1 MIKETFTDKLIKR
14 FYGITGPLDE
24 QKRQQVDRMGN
35 IAFVVLFF
43 TLLCGNCIAFLIG
56 FKYPE
61 LVARIY
67 PILLLIIILLVSSIL
82 TYKLKISAVNAFD
95 EEELTEKEK
104 KQLKHV
110 GLKSGLYF
118 GISMFLGMPLV
129 HFLVD
134 NKDYLTELFSIH
146 NMLSGIFEAILLGL
160 SCRAWSML
168 VSNKPNLKLRK
179 VTNKIIKTKKKS
191 RFPSL
196 DFLLERRLLRLV
208 YAKPK
213 CVQKIVS

>member
-67 PILLLIIILLVSSIL
+67 PILLLI
-82 TYKLKISAVNAFD
+82 
-95 EEELTEKEK
+95 
-104 KQLKHV
+104 
-110 GLKSGLYF
+110 
-118 GISMFLGMPLV
+118 SMFLGMPLV

-146 NMLSGIFEAILLGL
+146 NMLSGIFEAILFGAIMQGL
-160 SCRAWSML
+160 VNAG
-168 VSNKPNLKLRK
+168 
-179 VTNKIIKTKKKS
+179 IKQAKS
-191 RFPSL
+191 QAEKG
-196 DFLLERRLLRLV
+196 D
-208 YAKPK
+208 
-213 CVQKIVS
+213 Q

>member
-67 PILLLIIILLVSSIL
+67 PILLLIIIMVVGSIL

-110 GLKSGLYF
+110 GLKSGLFF
-118 GISMFLGMPLV
+118 GVFMFLGMPLIQL
-129 HFLVD
+129 LV
-134 NKDYLTELFSIH
+134 NHKDYLTELFSVRNI
-146 NMLSGIFEAILLGL
+146 LSGIFEAVLFGAIMQGWVNA
-160 SCRAWSML
+160 R
-168 VSNKPNLKLRK
+168 
-179 VTNKIIKTKKKS
+179 IKQAKS
-191 RFPSL
+191 QT
-196 DFLLERRLLRLV
+196 D
-208 YAKPK
+208 KDD
-213 CVQKIVS
+213 Q

>member
-118 GISMFLGMPLV
+118 GISMPLV

-146 NMLSGIFEAILLGL
+146 NMLSGIFEAILFGAIMQGL
-160 SCRAWSML
+160 VNAG
-168 VSNKPNLKLRK
+168 
-179 VTNKIIKTKKKS
+179 IKQAKS
-191 RFPSL
+191 QAEKG
-196 DFLLERRLLRLV
+196 D
-208 YAKPK
+208 
-213 CVQKIVS
+213 Q

>member
-35 IAFVVLFF
+35 IAFVVLFY
-43 TLLCGNCIAFLIG
+43 TLLFGNCIAFFLG

-67 PILLLIIILLVSSIL
+67 PILLIIITMVVGSIL
-82 TYKLKISAVNAFD
+82 TYKFKIRGVNAID
-95 EEELTEKEK
+95 EEELTEKEQ

-118 GISMFLGMPLV
+118 GVVMFLGMPLV

-134 NKDYLTELFSIH
+134 HKDYFTELFSIR
-146 NMLSGIFEAILLGL
+146 NMLSGILDAILFGAIMQGFVNA
-160 SCRAWSML
+160 R
-168 VSNKPNLKLRK
+168 
-179 VTNKIIKTKKKS
+179 IKQAKS
-191 RFPSL
+191 QAEN
-196 DFLLERRLLRLV
+196 DD
-208 YAKPK
+208 K
-213 CVQKIVS
+213 

>member
-35 IAFVVLFF
+35 MAFVVLFYILIF
-43 TLLCGNCIAFLIG
+43 GNCIALLLS

-67 PILLLIIILLVSSIL
+67 PILLFTIILVVSGVL
-82 TYKLKISAVNAFD
+82 TYKFKMSAVNAID
-95 EEELTEKEK
+95 EEELTKKEQ
-104 KQLKHV
+104 KQLKHA

-118 GISMFLGMPLV
+118 GIYMFLGMPLV

-134 NKDYLTELFSIH
+134 NKDYLTELFSIR
-146 NMLSGIFEAILLGL
+146 NMLSGIFEAILFGAIMQGL
-160 SCRAWSML
+160 VNSG
-168 VSNKPNLKLRK
+168 
-179 VTNKIIKTKKKS
+179 IKQAKS
-191 RFPSL
+191 QAEKG
-196 DFLLERRLLRLV
+196 D
-208 YAKPK
+208 
-213 CVQKIVS
+213 Q

>member
-67 PILLLIIILLVSSIL
+67 PILLLIIIMVVGSIL
-82 TYKLKISAVNAFD
+82 TYKFKKSAVNAID
-95 EEELTEKEK
+95 EEELTEREQ
-104 KQLKHV
+104 KQLKHA
-110 GLKSGLYF
+110 GLKSGLFF
-118 GISMFLGMPLV
+118 GVFMFLGMPLIQL
-129 HFLVD
+129 LV
-134 NKDYLTELFSIH
+134 NHKDYLTELFSVRNI
-146 NMLSGIFEAILLGL
+146 LSGIFDAILFGAIMQGFVNA
-160 SCRAWSML
+160 R
-168 VSNKPNLKLRK
+168 
-179 VTNKIIKTKKKS
+179 IKQAKS
-191 RFPSL
+191 QAEKG
-196 DFLLERRLLRLV
+196 D
-208 YAKPK
+208 
-213 CVQKIVS
+213 Q

>member
-67 PILLLIIILLVSSIL
+67 PILLLTIILVFSGVL
-82 TYKLKISAVNAFD
+82 TYKFKMSAVNAID
-95 EEELTEKEK
+95 EEELTEKEQN
-104 KQLKHV
+104 QLKHA

-118 GISMFLGMPLV
+118 GIYMFLGMPLIQL
-129 HFLVD
+129 LV
-134 NKDYLTELFSIH
+134 NHKDYLTELFSVRNI
-146 NMLSGIFEAILLGL
+146 LSGIFDAILFGAIMQGWVNA
-160 SCRAWSML
+160 R
-168 VSNKPNLKLRK
+168 
-179 VTNKIIKTKKKS
+179 IKQAKS
-191 RFPSL
+191 QA
-196 DFLLERRLLRLV
+196 D
-208 YAKPK
+208 KDD
-213 CVQKIVS
+213 Q

>member
-1 MIKETFTDKLIKR
+1 MNKSANRLI
-14 FYGITGPLDE
+14 E
-24 QKRQQVDRMGN
+24 MGN

-67 PILLLIIILLVSSIL
+67 PILLLIIIMVVGSIL

-110 GLKSGLYF
+110 GLKSGLCF

-134 NKDYLTELFSIH
+134 NKDYLTELFSIR
-146 NMLSGIFEAILLGL
+146 NMLSGIFEAILFGAI
-160 SCRAWSML
+160 SRAWSIL

-179 VTNKIIKTKKKS
+179 VTNKLKRQRKIQV
-191 RFPSL
+191 FPAWIFS
-196 DFLLERRLLRLV
+196 LERRLLRPV

>member
-82 TYKLKISAVNAFD
+82 TYRFKMSAVNAID
-95 EEELTEKEK
+95 EEELTEKEQ

-110 GLKSGLYF
+110 GLRSGLYF

-134 NKDYLTELFSIH
+134 NKDYLKYMVMQEDTLWRHIT
-146 NMLSGIFEAILLGL
+146 
-160 SCRAWSML
+160 
-168 VSNKPNLKLRK
+168 RK
-179 VTNKIIKTKKKS
+179 IWKKQDLQCS
-191 RFPSL
+191 SFRTTSQVL
-196 DFLLERRLLRLV
+196 QRE
-208 YAKPK
+208 
-213 CVQKIVS
+213 S

>member
-1 MIKETFTDKLIKR
+1 MNKETFTDKLIKR

-67 PILLLIIILLVSSIL
+67 PILLLTIILVVSGVL
-82 TYKLKISAVNAFD
+82 TYKFKMSAVNAID
-95 EEELTEKEK
+95 EEELTEKEQ
-104 KQLKHV
+104 KQLKHA

-118 GISMFLGMPLV
+118 GVYMFLGMPLIQL
-129 HFLVD
+129 LV
-134 NKDYLTELFSIH
+134 NHKDYLTELFSVRNI
-146 NMLSGIFEAILLGL
+146 LSGIFDAILFG
-160 SCRAWSML
+160 AIMQGW
-168 VSNKPNLKLRK
+168 VNAG
-179 VTNKIIKTKKKS
+179 IKQAKS
-191 RFPSL
+191 QAEKG
-196 DFLLERRLLRLV
+196 D
-208 YAKPK
+208 
-213 CVQKIVS
+213 Q

>member
-67 PILLLIIILLVSSIL
+67 PILLLIIIMVVGSIL

-110 GLKSGLYF
+110 GLKSGLCF

-134 NKDYLTELFSIH
+134 NKDYLTELFSIR
-146 NMLSGIFEAILLGL
+146 NMLSGILKLSFLGL
-160 SCRAWSML
+160 SCRAWSIL

-179 VTNKIIKTKKKS
+179 VTNKLKRQRKIQVSQPGFFARKKTS
-191 RFPSL
+191 
-196 DFLLERRLLRLV
+196 
-208 YAKPK
+208 
-213 CVQKIVS
+213 

>member
-82 TYKLKISAVNAFD
+82 TYKLKIGAVNAFD
-95 EEELTEKEK
+95 EEELTEKEQ
-104 KQLKHV
+104 KQLKHA
-110 GLKSGLYF
+110 GLKSGLFF
-118 GISMFLGMPLV
+118 GVFMCLCQFRSSTSSLQ
-129 HFLVD
+129 
-134 NKDYLTELFSIH
+134 T
-146 NMLSGIFEAILLGL
+146 
-160 SCRAWSML
+160 
-168 VSNKPNLKLRK
+168 VSNCRPLPGSPG
-179 VTNKIIKTKKKS
+179 S
-191 RFPSL
+191 R
-196 DFLLERRLLRLV
+196 RRCTS
-208 YAKPK
+208 A
-213 CVQKIVS
+213 

>member
-67 PILLLIIILLVSSIL
+67 PILLLIIIMVVGSIL

-104 KQLKHV
+104 KQLNHV
-110 GLKSGLYF
+110 GLKSGLFF
-118 GISMFLGMPLV
+118 GVFMFLGMPLIQL
-129 HFLVD
+129 LV
-134 NKDYLTELFSIH
+134 NHKDYLTELFSVRNI
-146 NMLSGIFEAILLGL
+146 LSGIFEAILFGAIMQ
-160 SCRAWSML
+160 RFVNA
-168 VSNKPNLKLRK
+168 R
-179 VTNKIIKTKKKS
+179 IKQAKS
-191 RFPSL
+191 QA
-196 DFLLERRLLRLV
+196 D
-208 YAKPK
+208 KDD
-213 CVQKIVS
+213 Q

>member
-35 IAFVVLFF
+35 MAFVVLFYILIF
-43 TLLCGNCIAFLIG
+43 GNCIALFLS

-67 PILLLIIILLVSSIL
+67 PILLLTIILVVSGVL
-82 TYKLKISAVNAFD
+82 TYKFKMSAVNAID
-95 EEELTEKEK
+95 EEELTEKEQ
-104 KQLKHV
+104 KQLKHA

-118 GISMFLGMPLV
+118 GVYMFLGMPLV

-134 NKDYLTELFSIH
+134 NKDYLTELFSVRNI
-146 NMLSGIFEAILLGL
+146 LSGIFDAILFGAIMQGWVNA
-160 SCRAWSML
+160 R
-168 VSNKPNLKLRK
+168 
-179 VTNKIIKTKKKS
+179 IKQAKS
-191 RFPSL
+191 QA
-196 DFLLERRLLRLV
+196 D
-208 YAKPK
+208 KDD
-213 CVQKIVS
+213 Q